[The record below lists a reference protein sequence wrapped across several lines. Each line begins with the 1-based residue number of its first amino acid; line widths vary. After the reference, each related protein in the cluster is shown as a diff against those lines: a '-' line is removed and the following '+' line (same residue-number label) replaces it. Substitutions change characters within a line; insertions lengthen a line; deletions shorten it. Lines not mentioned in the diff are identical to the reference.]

1 MNPQNQEFILK
12 LLQTH
17 NYDSNNPTEHPFKP
31 IKLSDLRLLY
41 NSDRD
46 GLNFNSYSDHI
57 ENQCDCVTIIKT
69 HDGHTFGYY
78 MDYPNGTT
86 KSSFLF
92 SVDKHQKYDLEDYK
106 WIDQSVANGHP
117 VDLALFWD
125 DGIGWYYDEDHYY
138 HYNVTCY
145 DPNFQDDKFDYKTVI
160 GNCRP
165 TTEEEIE
172 ESGGYEA
179 YIFEIDLIEV
189 YTIQFN
195 CNSIY
200 TVPLMPTYETNIPN
214 KDNYNIFYNLFRGF
228 HPVCIYQA
236 SSGEWSNRKRFME
249 LQRQL
254 QFFSYITNKRQ
265 FKVIVFCKTTEGKTF
280 GLHFGIDFSMF
291 DTQYN
296 DNMAQIISIDLNEIY
311 TIPAKITV
319 SSFDIEF
326 NDYSIDLFT
335 NYAIPY
341 ECSNKPITGKIHN
354 YTRNRRT
361 DIEEVF
367 GIEPGQQVKLLEF
380 TEIEV
385 YGLFKNG
392 QVVS

>member
-1 MNPQNQEFILK
+1 MNPQNQDFILK

-46 GLNFNSYSDHI
+46 GMDFDSYSDHI

-69 HDGHTFGYY
+69 RDGHTFGYY
-78 MDYPNGTT
+78 MDYPNGST

-145 DPNFQDDKFDYKTVI
+145 DSNFQDNKFDYKTVI

-179 YIFEIDLIEV
+179 YIFEIELIEV

-195 CNSIY
+195 RNSLYTKPLAPIY
-200 TVPLMPTYETNIPN
+200 GSSIVTN
-214 KDNYNIFYNLFRGF
+214 DNYNIFYNLVGGF
-228 HPVCIYQA
+228 HHACIYQA
-236 SSGEWSNRKRFME
+236 TSGEWSNRKRFME

-254 QFFSYITNKRQ
+254 QLFSHITNKRQ
-265 FKVIVFCKTTEGKTF
+265 FKITVFCKTTEGKVF

-291 DTQYN
+291 DIRYN
-296 DNMAQIISIDLNEIY
+296 DNMAQLISIDLNEIY
-311 TIPAKITV
+311 TIPAKIV
-319 SSFDIEF
+319 VDGFDIEF
-326 NDYSIDLFT
+326 NSYSIDLFT
-335 NYAIPY
+335 NYSIPY
-341 ECSNKPITGKIHN
+341 ECSNKPLTGKIHN
-354 YTRNRRT
+354 YTRNRNT
-361 DIEEVF
+361 NIEEIF
-367 GIEPGQQVKLLEF
+367 GIEPGQEDKLLEF

-385 YGLFKNG
+385 YGLFRNG
-392 QVVS
+392 QVVG